1 MPTYRYEAMTSS
13 GNEEV
18 NFVEASD
25 KQSAQQL
32 LRGRGLFVTKLAE
45 SAEGSERSVASGQ
58 DQAEST
64 FMLSERKSSGML
76 SLTSV
81 IVFLAIG
88 GLVCIGIAG
97 FLTWKR

>member
-1 MPTYRYEAMTSS
+1 MTTYRYEAMTSS

-45 SAEGSERSVASGQ
+45 LAEGSQPVATAPDQ
-58 DQAEST
+58 DQAEPST
-64 FMLSERKSSGML
+64 R
-76 SLTSV
+76 
-81 IVFLAIG
+81 
-88 GLVCIGIAG
+88 
-97 FLTWKR
+97 